1 MPDYLTISEEPP
13 VPIKHLI
20 TAFKGWPDAGEG
32 ASSAIRYFLRK
43 LPAHKFAELD
53 PEEFYDFTQVRPQTS
68 INRDG
73 ERVTR
78 WPANEL
84 YYWVSEDR
92 STGLMFFL
100 GLEPNMRWKTYC
112 RALLEPAQRW
122 GVETVLHLGSLLD
135 AVPHTRG
142 VRVSGSAS
150 TPEMR
155 KTLEE
160 GDVTASNYQG
170 PTGITSAVMEACN
183 ARGIRFATMWGH
195 TPHYLHAAPNYRV
208 SYALATNLYRLLS
221 INVPL
226 DELRSAADT
235 FDREVDKAVGNDSQI
250 GSYVDK
256 LEQRY
261 DEAHVLTGGEM
272 PRPEELVQDLEE
284 FLRQQRGLGPG
295 G

>member
-13 VPIKHLI
+13 IPITHLV

-32 ASSAIRYFLRK
+32 ATGAIRYFLRK
-43 LPAHKFAELD
+43 LAARRFAEMD

-73 ERVTR
+73 DRVIK

-92 STGLMFFL
+92 TSGLMFFL
-100 GLEPNMRWKTYC
+100 GLEPSLRWRTYC
-112 RALLEPAQRW
+112 RALLDPAQRW
-122 GVETVLHLGSLLD
+122 GVKTVVHLGSLLD

-142 VRVSGSAS
+142 VRVSGSAN
-150 TPEMR
+150 TPDL
-155 KTLEE
+155 KKILEAR
-160 GDVTASNYQG
+160 DVVASNYQG

-183 ARGIRFATMWGH
+183 SRGLEFATMWGH

-208 SYALATNLYRLLS
+208 SYALATNLYGILDM
-221 INVPL
+221 NVPL

-235 FDREVDKAVGNDSQI
+235 FDREVDKAVSDDSQI

-261 DEAHVLTGGEM
+261 DEGHVLTGGDM

-284 FLRQQRGLGPG
+284 FLKQQRGSGPG
-295 G
+295 